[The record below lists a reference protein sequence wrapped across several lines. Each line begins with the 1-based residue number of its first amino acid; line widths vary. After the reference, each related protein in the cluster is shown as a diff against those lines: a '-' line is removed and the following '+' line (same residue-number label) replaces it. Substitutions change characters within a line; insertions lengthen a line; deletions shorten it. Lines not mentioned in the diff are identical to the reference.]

1 VRQLSRKITKSIT
14 LLLLGL
20 FLISSFGYVNFV
32 KANPAPIQPEPF
44 YNIYIRADGSIDPVT
59 APIQRSGTIYSVT
72 SNINFTAITVQCS
85 GITLDGKGFEFSNY
99 ERWNTAITLDNVN
112 DVTIKNFKISK
123 FATSVNITKGSG
135 IILTENTFNGKGI
148 GIYTTNC
155 QITNNTFIDYSP
167 GFPYYGDTAIYG
179 NCSYTI
185 ISGNNFL
192 NFDRSVFLKNSDN
205 NVISKNYFLDRYSIY
220 LSQSNNNLVS
230 RNSLAMAGYQ
240 SQNEVGIGIW
250 LSYMSTNNT
259 ISENTISGKSGEGL
273 YINKCSGN
281 LAIKNLVTKNAIGI
295 KVDSYM
301 IGETPRNNLIYQNNF
316 IDNTLS
322 VTVED
327 GGNIWDNGTVG
338 NFWSDHLSNSSYW
351 INTINFYNRDSDNHP
366 SIRAF
371 DLDTPNQQYTQQ
383 PTQTP
388 NPNSPVSYFD
398 LAIILGAFAG
408 AVIVSIALLII
419 YRKQTLKRKDKQIS

>member
-1 VRQLSRKITKSIT
+1 MTVLMVTS
-14 LLLLGL
+14 LEL
-20 FLISSFGYVNFV
+20 VNFCV
-32 KANPAPIQPEPF
+32 ANPEPIQPEPF

-85 GITLDGKGFEFSNY
+85 GIILDGKGFELSNY
-99 ERWNTAITLDNVN
+99 ERWNTAITLENVN
-112 DVTIKNFKISK
+112 DVTIKNFKISN
-123 FATSVNITKGSG
+123 FATSVNVTKGSG

-155 QITNNTFIDYSP
+155 QITNNTFIDHSP
-167 GFPYYGDTAIYG
+167 GFPYYGDTAING

-240 SQNEVGIGIW
+240 SQNEVGIGIE

-259 ISENTISGKSGEGL
+259 ISENTISGESGEGL

-281 LAIKNLVTKNAIGI
+281 LAIKNLITKNNIGI

-322 VTVED
+322 VTVEE
-327 GGNIWDNGTVG
+327 GGNMWDNGTVG
-338 NFWSDHLSNSSYW
+338 NFWSDHLSNSSYRIKSSSW
-351 INTINFYNRDSDNHP
+351 DSIDADFYP

-371 DLDTPNQQYTQQ
+371 DLDTPNQQPTQQ

-388 NPNSPVSYFD
+388 NTNSPVSYSD
-398 LAIILGAFAG
+398 LATISGVIAG
-408 AVIVSIALLII
+408 AVIVSIAVLVI
-419 YRKQTLKRKDKQIS
+419 YRKQNLKRKE